1 MFKLVLLLSL
11 SVVLLC
17 IAISASI
24 AIIQSRKSGKR
35 AGLSIRLPRKSFIE
49 RLIWELP
56 YQIVTDIFNTQDFE
70 FKENGFHLIVGEQGS
85 GKTITLV
92 YLLEQYRKQ
101 YPKIKIRTNMKYQY
115 EDGEIKTWRDLVFK
129 NNGIYG
135 QIDVLDE
142 VQNWFN
148 SLQSKDFPVEMF
160 QEITQQRKQRKMIIG
175 TSQVWQRVAKPIR
188 EQVKLVYKPVTLC
201 GCLTIVRVFKP
212 LVNDDGGIDEMK
224 YRGCFFF
231 VHNKELREA
240 FDTYHKIQVMSLKG
254 FKAQTAIANNPYDYV
269 GQSLPSDHTLGGGGG
284 KS

>member
-1 MFKLVLLLSL
+1 MYKLAFWLSL
-11 SVVLLC
+11 SVLLLC
-17 IAISASI
+17 IVISVII
-24 AIIQSRKSGKR
+24 AVIENKKSGKKT
-35 AGLSIRLPRKSFIE
+35 GLSIRLPRKSFIE
-49 RLIWELP
+49 RLLWELP
-56 YQIVTDIFNTQDFE
+56 YQLVCDMYNTQDYE
-70 FKENGFHLIVGEQGS
+70 FKENGFHLIVGEQGT
-85 GKTITLV
+85 GKTITVV

-101 YPKIKIRTNMKYQY
+101 YPKIKIRTNMKYQH
-115 EDGEIKTWRDLVFK
+115 EDGEIKSWRDLVFK

-188 EQVKLVYKPVTLC
+188 EQVKLVYKPVTLF

-212 LVNDDGGIDEMK
+212 LVNSEGGIDEMK

-231 VHNKELREA
+231 VHNKELRDA

-254 FKAQTAIANNPYDYV
+254 FKAQTSVSQSPYEYD
-269 GQSLPSDHTLGGGGG
+269 GQGLPTASMRSGGGG
-284 KS
+284 KA

>member
-56 YQIVTDIFNTQDFE
+56 YQIVTDIFNTQDYE

-101 YPKIKIRTNMKYQY
+101 YPKIKIRTNMKYIH

-212 LVNDDGGIDEMK
+212 LVNDDGCIDEMK

-269 GQSLPSDHTLGGGGG
+269 GQSLPSGHTLGGGGG